1 MVLYRHSLITCPT
14 MPSPLTLN
22 TIVTIQPD
30 LYSFIPL
37 YIVFQQD
44 VVIPG
49 ILSSMI
55 VPLSAMDTSKP
66 INPTFLAA
74 VKEHLH
80 LVRTCIFLYS
90 RLNWCLVYTCS
101 LITCINSF
109 FEACSLSPCFSPCNH
124 LVVISFGQWLEQISK
139 SSIYRISLR
148 LFSHV
153 REIGNVQV

>member
-1 MVLYRHSLITCPT
+1 MRVKFLVQGTIRAFDGAFLDLTSTEQWGWSFLFKEPSEPLMVLYRHSLITYPT
-14 MPSPLTLN
+14 MPSLTLN

-101 LITCINSF
+101 LIT
-109 FEACSLSPCFSPCNH
+109 
-124 LVVISFGQWLEQISK
+124 W
-139 SSIYRISLR
+139 
-148 LFSHV
+148 
-153 REIGNVQV
+153 